1 MSLNVIILAAG
12 KGTRMYSKLPKVLH
26 KIAGKSMLEH
36 VIDTAETLKPSNINV
51 VIGHG
56 KEQVLAQLAH
66 KKNITWVEQTEQLGT
81 GHAVKMA
88 LPHIPPY
95 GRTLV
100 LYGDVPL
107 INTET
112 LVDLLDTAGEQ
123 VALLT
128 DVLNNPT
135 GYGRIIRNREGKV
148 EAIVEEK
155 DARIEQKAI
164 REINT
169 GIFVLPN
176 KNLENWLN
184 ALSAENAQG
193 EYYLTDVVGL
203 AVRDDVD
210 VLPMAVRASY
220 LAAGVNNK
228 MQLAELER
236 IYQNRQ
242 ASELLKQGVTLLDP
256 MRVDIRGSLKC
267 GQDVIIDVNAVFEG
281 DVALADGV
289 QIGANCVIKN
299 AKIGEN
305 TVIAPFSHLEDCEV
319 GANAQIG
326 PFARL
331 RPKAV
336 LADEVHIGN
345 FVEVKNTTIGKGSKA
360 NHLTYLGDATIGTK
374 TNIGAGTITCN
385 YDGVNKYQTV
395 IGDEVRIGSDTML
408 VAPVKIGDKATTGA
422 GSVITKDCEPN
433 KLVVARARQTV
444 VEGWVRPEKP
454 AKDQPAAAPAET
466 EKPNEAAKP
475 ANQSHSRRKNKR

>member
-1 MSLNVIILAAG
+1 MSLNVVILAAG

-26 KIAGKSMLEH
+26 QIAGKSMLEH
-36 VIDTAETLKPSNINV
+36 VIDTAETLKPSSISV

-66 KKNITWVEQTEQLGT
+66 KTQVNWVEQTEQLGT

-107 INTET
+107 IDTNT
-112 LVDLLDTAGEQ
+112 LVDLLNVADEQ
-123 VALLT
+123 VGLLT
-128 DVLNNPT
+128 DVLANPA
-135 GYGRIIRNREGKV
+135 GYGRIIRNRDGKV

-176 KNLENWLN
+176 KYLENWLN
-184 ALSAENAQG
+184 ALSSNNAQG
-193 EYYLTDVVGL
+193 EYYLTDVIGL
-203 AVRDDVD
+203 ATRDGVD
-210 VLPMAVRASY
+210 VNPLTVHASY

-228 MQLAELER
+228 VQLAELER
-236 IYQNRQ
+236 IYQTQLANQ
-242 ASELLKQGVTLLDP
+242 LLKQGVTLRDP
-256 MRVDIRGSLKC
+256 MRLDIRGSLKV
-267 GQDVIIDVNAVFEG
+267 GQDVVIDINCIFEG
-281 DVALADGV
+281 NNELADDV

-299 AKIGEN
+299 AKIGAG
-305 TVIAPFSHLEDCEV
+305 TVIAPFSHLEDCEI

-331 RPKAV
+331 RPNAV

-345 FVEVKNTTIGKGSKA
+345 FVEVKNSTIGKGSKA
-360 NHLTYLGDATIGTK
+360 NHLTYLGDATIGSK

-385 YDGVNKYQTV
+385 YDGVNKHKTV

-444 VEGWVRPEKP
+444 IEGWVRPEKP
-454 AKDQPAAAPAET
+454 AKTTEPAPQAEPPKAAPAQPT
-466 EKPNEAAKP
+466 PAK
-475 ANQSHSRRKNKR
+475 KRGKR